1 MLTIALALA
10 TSAAW
15 GSADFLGGLSA
26 RRVQLLVVAAVS
38 QAAGLVFT
46 LIVVIAGADGPDDA
60 AVLWIGALGGLLGA
74 GGLSAL
80 YRGLAVGRMGVVA
93 PIAAM
98 SGLVPLA
105 VGLIAQGDRP
115 TSVQA
120 AGMVLA
126 IGGAV
131 LAARAVDEQAD
142 SRVATGVGLALLAVL
157 LLGGLSVTLD
167 AGGSRDPV
175 WTIFMVRVSSV
186 IALWIVVAVRRPSFE
201 RVRPNLLVLV
211 TAGLLD
217 NTANL
222 MFALATSRPGLLS
235 VVAVLSSLYP
245 VTTVLLARLV
255 LRERMHPWQLAGVA
269 AALAGVSLISL
280 G

>member
-10 TSAAW
+10 ASAGW

-26 RRVQLLVVAAVS
+26 RRVQILVVAAVS

-46 LIVVIAGADGPDDA
+46 LVVVMAGGDGPDDT

-74 GGLSAL
+74 VGLSAL

-98 SGLVPLA
+98 SGLVPVG

-115 TSVQA
+115 TSIQA

-126 IGGAV
+126 IGGVV
-131 LAARAVDEQAD
+131 LASRTRDEEGA
-142 SRVATGVGLALLAVL
+142 SGVATGVGLALLAAL
-157 LLGGLSVTLD
+157 LLGGMSVCLD
-167 AGGSRDPV
+167 AGGDRDPA

-186 IALWIVVAVRRPSFE
+186 TALWIAVALRRPSFE
-201 RVRPNLLVLV
+201 GVRPNLWLLVG
-211 TAGLLD
+211 AGLLD

-222 MFALATSRPGLLS
+222 MFVLATSRGLLS
-235 VVAVLSSLYP
+235 IVAVLASLYP
-245 VTTVLLARLV
+245 VTTVLLARVV
-255 LRERMHPWQLAGVA
+255 LDERLERWQLAGVV
-269 AALAGVSLISL
+269 AALGGVALISL